1 MAVVPSGR
9 STGAHPAAEDGV
21 DLVVGVRGVLGA
33 RSVAQAHDDQVQLAI

>member
-9 STGAHPAAEDGV
+9 GTGAHPAAEDGV